1 MRKGKAKLS
10 GTHGVSLMSAIKRT
24 IYISLVI
31 AGASS
36 VLSPLASATDTGGTT
51 DLPPVQVPPP
61 VMPPPVDNPSP
72 PLPPGGDGGKGEGDG
87 DYEHEVVCQNLKA
100 TKPAMCPNPIPVPS
114 GATYAQDKLP
124 GAGING
130 KSTVLMAIAYSQNR
144 AYGPNGAVSQVD
156 PTAAWSMDFILN
168 KQTQNYANPGM
179 SFKEATAVF
188 RNDLK
193 SVCELESM
201 GSNKYRIAGQ
211 LTVPEYYCFQIMK
224 ALDVEADDEMSFI
237 QFFLDWSKRY
247 GVPLESYV
255 PGPVVSSA
263 SMDNSLGVKWKVT
276 SADAA
281 CSSWWTNFQQNQ
293 CTP

>member
-1 MRKGKAKLS
+1 MKKDMTKVDGAASNTLKA
-10 GTHGVSLMSAIKRT
+10 AIKRT

-31 AGASS
+31 AGVSS

-51 DLPPVQVPPP
+51 DLPPVQVTPP
-61 VMPPPVDNPSP
+61 VTSPPVDNPSP
-72 PLPPGGDGGKGEGDG
+72 PLPPGGDGGGSEGDG
-87 DYEHEVVCQNLKA
+87 DPEHEVVCQNLKA
-100 TKPAMCPNPIPVPS
+100 TKPAMCPNPIPIPS

>member
-1 MRKGKAKLS
+1 MKASRSTTGSSTLLK
-10 GTHGVSLMSAIKRT
+10 SAIKRT
-24 IYISLVI
+24 IYLTLVV
-31 AGASS
+31 AGAAS
-36 VLSPLASATDTGGTT
+36 VLSPLASASDTGGTT
-51 DLPPVQVPPP
+51 DLPPVDVTPPVTPPP
-61 VMPPPVDNPSP
+61 DEIPPP
-72 PLPPGGDGGKGEGDG
+72 PLPPGGDGGGDG
-87 DYEHEVVCQNLKA
+87 GGDEDGEHEAICQNLKA
-100 TKPAMCPNPIPVPS
+100 TKPAMCPNPIPIPS
-114 GATYAQDKLP
+114 GSTYAQDKLP
-124 GAGING
+124 GASING
-130 KSTVLMAIAYSQNR
+130 KSTVMMAIAYSQNR

-156 PTAAWSMDFILN
+156 PTAAWAMDFALN
-168 KQTQNYANPGM
+168 KQTENYANPGM
-179 SFKEATAVF
+179 SFKDATSTF

-211 LTVPEYYCFQIMK
+211 LTVPEYYCFEIMK
-224 ALDVEADDEMSFI
+224 ALDVEADDQMSFI

-281 CSSWWTNFQQNQ
+281 CSSWWTSFQQNQ
-293 CTP
+293 CSL